1 MKTEMELR
9 IIGVSKDR
17 KRIFTSEGFTIEST
31 SGPFDLDKL
40 NGFLK
45 SLGKAPL
52 KEMETTKGT
61 VTPFKF

>member
-1 MKTEMELR
+1 MKTGMELHM
-9 IIGVSKDR
+9 IGVSKDR
-17 KRIFTSEGFTIEST
+17 KRIFTREGLTIEST

-52 KEMETTKGT
+52 KEMEIIKGT
-61 VTPFKF
+61 VTPKKF